1 MTFSSALLRDPKILI
16 LDEATS
22 ALDNESEKI
31 VQASL
36 DKLVKESGGERTTII
51 IAHRLS
57 TIKDADLICVLENSG
72 FGSRVVEMGT
82 HKELLDLGQKYKAL
96 VQAYENN

>member
-1 MTFSSALLRDPKILI
+1 MSDPKILI

-31 VQASL
+31 VQSSL
-36 DKLVKESGGERTTII
+36 NALMKESGGKRTTIV

-57 TIKDADLICVLENSG
+57 TIKEADCICVLENQG
-72 FGSRVVEMGT
+72 DGSKVVEMGT
-82 HKELLDLGQKYKAL
+82 HEELLALGQKYKAL
-96 VQAYENN
+96 VQAYEDH